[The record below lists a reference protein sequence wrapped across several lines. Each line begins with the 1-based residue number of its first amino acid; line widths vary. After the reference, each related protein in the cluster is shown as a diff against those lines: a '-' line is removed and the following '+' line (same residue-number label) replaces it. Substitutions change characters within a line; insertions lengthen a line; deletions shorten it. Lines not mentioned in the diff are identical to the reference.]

1 MLRGIDHVAIVVRD
15 TERALRFWRD
25 TMGLSVALTARAQ
38 AGTVQLTNL
47 DLGNAHL
54 QLVEPLTDDHPLL
67 TWLGERE
74 SALHHL
80 GLAVED
86 VSAYKEHAVATG
98 LASEDAPIIP
108 ATLGRRA
115 VFLDADAAQ
124 GVVIEIIAARESE
137 AGR

>member
-25 TMGLSVALTARAQ
+25 TMGLRVALTTRGQ

-80 GLAVED
+80 GLAVD
-86 VSAYKEHAVATG
+86 DASAYKDHAVAAG
-98 LASEDAPIIP
+98 LAGAEAPIIP
-108 ATLGRRA
+108 ATMGRRA
-115 VFLDADAAQ
+115 VFLDADAAL
-124 GVVIEIIAARESE
+124 GVVIEIIDAR
-137 AGR
+137 